1 MKPSEINALIREL
14 KKNREDML
22 PKCKL
27 KIANRYDN
35 LREALGDNDV
45 DCLNPAGNHW
55 DMGLAGSY
63 AGVIY
68 SLPPDYPEVPEV
80 PEVTEGWVVVGVDS
94 DAYIKATGIWRDWL
108 SAPLGITGG
117 LSHCITHFGGY
128 LWESKTK
135 PGRYILSCLLHG
147 FDSDSGLSSVARQ
160 WVNPATPK
168 ALRFWS
174 TDVAKACTL
183 GFKPWNADEWPKV

>member
-27 KIANRYDN
+27 KIATRYDN
-35 LREALGDNDV
+35 LSRVLGADV
-45 DCLNPAGNHW
+45 DCLNPSGNHW
-55 DMGLAGSY
+55 DICASGIY
-63 AGVIY
+63 EGVIY
-68 SLPPDYPEVPEV
+68 SLPVDFPEV
-80 PEVTEGWVVVGVDS
+80 PEVTEGWVVVTVGDDGLVCGS
-94 DAYIKATGIWRDWL
+94 NWKVNWYSWRSVLLDRP
-108 SAPLGITGG
+108 PL
-117 LSHCITHFGGY
+117 THFGGY
-128 LWESKTK
+128 LWESKRH
-135 PGRYILSCLLHG
+135 PGKYTMSCDLLGLDAHG
-147 FDSDSGLSSVARQ
+147 GYSSVPSC
-160 WVNPATPK
+160 WVKPLTPK